1 MTITDFP
8 TTASGVRDAVPDP
21 LSPRPS
27 APGDRA
33 LAAARSRLAEASRFL
48 GLDDN
53 LHRMLATPRR
63 SLAVSVPVRREDGH
77 MEVVEGC
84 RVQHNLLRGPAT
96 GGVRFHPS
104 ADLAGVTALAMGTT
118 WACALAGVPYGGAA
132 GGVAVDPRELTPRE
146 LERLTRRYANEIL
159 PLMGPEKDVPVPDA
173 GTDERTVAWI
183 MDTCGGDAGHP
194 IPGTATGRAGAT
206 ARGLEI
212 VALRALDRAPEG
224 VTVAV
229 QGFGAVGALTARHL
243 ADAGCRVVAVS
254 DAAGAV
260 VRPSGLDVAALR
272 AHTAEAGSVRGF
284 AGADALG
291 RDELLGLDVDVLVP
305 AALDGAITAAEA
317 SRVRARLVVEGADGA
332 ATPEADLVLADAG
345 TTVVPGILANA
356 GGVIASYLE
365 PAQDAQAR
373 SWSAGEAGARLRD
386 RMEDA
391 YRAVRALADDE
402 GLTLRRAA
410 HAIGV
415 RRVAEAHRLRGLHP

>member
-1 MTITDFP
+1 
-8 TTASGVRDAVPDP
+8 
-21 LSPRPS
+21 
-27 APGDRA
+27 
-33 LAAARSRLAEASRFL
+33 
-48 GLDDN
+48 
-53 LHRMLATPRR
+53 
-63 SLAVSVPVRREDGH
+63 
-77 MEVVEGC
+77 
-84 RVQHNLLRGPAT
+84 
-96 GGVRFHPS
+96 
-104 ADLAGVTALAMGTT
+104 
-118 WACALAGVPYGGAA
+118 
-132 GGVAVDPRELTPRE
+132 
-146 LERLTRRYANEIL
+146 
-159 PLMGPEKDVPVPDA
+159 
-173 GTDERTVAWI
+173 

-194 IPGTATGRAGAT
+194 IPETATGAAGAT

-212 VALRALDRAPEG
+212 VALRALDRAPGG

-229 QGFGAVGALTARHL
+229 QGFGAVGALTARRL

-254 DAAGAV
+254 DATGAV

-345 TTVVPGILANA
+345 RTVVPGILAGA

-365 PAQDAQAR
+365 SAQDAQAR

-386 RMEDA
+386 LMEDA
-391 YRAVRALADDE
+391 YRAVRGLADDE

-415 RRVAEAHRLRGLHP
+415 GRVAEAHRLRGLHP